1 MVHRKNLKGLDS
13 ARRRKMSQETIELI
27 AAAFQDESGAEN
39 ALEGLVARDSERAHG
54 IRNSIV
60 IQRDANNTLRIR
72 ENVSAVEPQAIAAG
86 AVLGGS
92 IGLLFPPNILC
103 GSVLGATIVGLA
115 ARLRDNGF
123 PETRLNELGASL
135 LPGTSALLAL
145 VSPRDGADLEREFA
159 AQGAQVARETISAEL
174 AAKLEQSVEAL
185 RPVMA
190 VTDTRL
196 SHLSEIQVGARAS
209 TQTASAAP
217 EPSAQSTDAEQSA
230 SSATNSGAVTTMA
243 PTSVEPKKE
252 AVQATNGERAA
263 ARSLDSNSIHKE

>member
-1 MVHRKNLKGLDS
+1 
-13 ARRRKMSQETIELI
+13 MSQETIELI

-39 ALEGLVARDSERAHG
+39 ALADMEASDSERAHR
-54 IRNSIV
+54 IRNSVV
-60 IQRDANNTLRIR
+60 IQRDAHNTLHIR

-174 AAKLEQSVEAL
+174 AAKLEQSVEAPH
-185 RPVMA
+185 PVTV
-190 VTDTRL
+190 VTDTR
-196 SHLSEIQVGARAS
+196 SPHLSEIQVGARVS

-230 SSATNSGAVTTMA
+230 SSATNSGAVTTMV